1 VPVPPESLRK
11 VVEEVE
17 GGVRIR
23 IYAKPESPREGLFL
37 EEDELVFYTSEPPI
51 EGRANAA
58 LIRFL
63 SKALGVST
71 SRVRI
76 VAGAR
81 SRQKIVEV
89 RDARLEEVLER
100 LAQAVEPRV

>member
-1 VPVPPESLRK
+1 MPVPPDSLRK

-23 IYAKPESPREGLFL
+23 VFVKPESPREGLFL

-71 SRVRI
+71 SMIRI
-76 VAGAR
+76 VAGLR
-81 SRQKIVEV
+81 SRQKVVEV

-100 LAQAVEPRV
+100 LSRVVEPRV